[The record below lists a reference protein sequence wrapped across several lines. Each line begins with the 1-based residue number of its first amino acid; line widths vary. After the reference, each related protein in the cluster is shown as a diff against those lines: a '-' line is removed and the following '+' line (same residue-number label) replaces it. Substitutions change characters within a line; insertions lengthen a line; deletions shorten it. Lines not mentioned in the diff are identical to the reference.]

1 MLILKKRGLMTVRSE
16 PGQEKPRSADSR
28 DRYFSRLLSA
38 FLTLLF
44 TVTVLLLPP
53 IANHQLAS
61 DEKLV
66 EKPLIAVI
74 VALVALLAGAWLP
87 RFGIGIVILLA
98 CVAVVQVSYYEV
110 TTQPGTDAAS
120 EAQAWQAIPLA
131 SGAHGIARN
140 HPDAFGS
147 ATLSWDG
154 SSLSL
159 SLRSTTGTTQQG
171 FYLNAGA
178 LGSSFYFSAR
188 VDKIEGGQAVTCPL
202 LFGIAN
208 NRSYFTFRIQ
218 QMPDGTNEA
227 VAYQII
233 PNSPSFTSGF
243 HGLLLDQDTDIPYVG
258 DWNLLSPSDQ
268 SHTTLAIE
276 AQGSYY
282 KFFVDSRE
290 VFSRQVDDI
299 PRNVVAVGVTV
310 LANGLSSAAVCQ
322 YDHVTLRMDPSPR

>member
-1 MLILKKRGLMTVRSE
+1 MLIFKKRAVMTTKSE
-16 PGQEKPRSADSR
+16 PEREDRSADRR
-28 DRYFSRLLSA
+28 DRYVSRLLSA
-38 FLTLLF
+38 LLTLLF
-44 TVTVLLLPP
+44 TVLVLVLPP

-61 DEKLV
+61 DEKLI

-87 RFGIGIVILLA
+87 RFAIGITILLVCA
-98 CVAVVQVSYYEV
+98 AIVQVSYYLV
-110 TTQPGTDAAS
+110 TTQPGRDAAGT
-120 EAQAWQAIPLA
+120 AQAWHEVPLA
-131 SGAHGIARN
+131 SGAHGIAEN
-140 HPDAFGS
+140 HPDVFGS
-147 ATLSWDG
+147 ATLSWAG

-171 FYLNAGA
+171 FYLNGGA

-188 VDKIEGGQAVTCPL
+188 VDKVEGGQAVTCPL

-243 HGLLLDQDTDIPYVG
+243 HGLLLDQDDDIPYVG
-258 DWNLLSPSDQ
+258 DWNLLSPSSQ
-268 SHTTLAIE
+268 SHTTLAIQ

-282 KFFVDSRE
+282 KFFVDGRE

-299 PRNVVAVGVTV
+299 PRNTVAVGVTV

-322 YDHVTLRMDPSPR
+322 YDHVVLRVHAALH